1 MYILVINCGS
11 SSLKFQLI
19 DSESEQMIAKGIC
32 ERIGIEG
39 SRLIYQRPGYDKLV
53 TDCSMED
60 HKKAIQMVIDTLTG
74 TEAGVVRSLSQ
85 IGAVGHRIV
94 HGGEKFSS
102 ATLIDQ
108 TVMDAISLCSE
119 LAPLHNPANLTGI
132 RACRELMPETPMVA
146 VFDTAFHQTMPEE
159 AFLYGIPY
167 SFYENNKIRR
177 YGFHGTS
184 HAYVSERA
192 AQVMGED
199 ITGLKLV
206 VCHLGNGASVTA
218 VKFGKS
224 VDTSMGMTP
233 LEGLIMGTR
242 CGDMDAAI
250 IRFIAQKE
258 GQTLDEIM
266 DILNKESGVLGDR
279 KSVV

>member
-159 AFLYGIPY
+159 AR
-167 SFYENNKIRR
+167 SEERR
-177 YGFHGTS
+177 
-184 HAYVSERA
+184 V
-192 AQVMGED
+192 
-199 ITGLKLV
+199 
-206 VCHLGNGASVTA
+206 
-218 VKFGKS
+218 GKECR
-224 VDTSMGMTP
+224 
-233 LEGLIMGTR
+233 L
-242 CGDMDAAI
+242 
-250 IRFIAQKE
+250 
-258 GQTLDEIM
+258 
-266 DILNKESGVLGDR
+266 
-279 KSVV
+279 

>member
-94 HGGEKFSS
+94 HGGEKFS
-102 ATLIDQ
+102 
-108 TVMDAISLCSE
+108 
-119 LAPLHNPANLTGI
+119 
-132 RACRELMPETPMVA
+132 
-146 VFDTAFHQTMPEE
+146 
-159 AFLYGIPY
+159 
-167 SFYENNKIRR
+167 
-177 YGFHGTS
+177 
-184 HAYVSERA
+184 
-192 AQVMGED
+192 
-199 ITGLKLV
+199 
-206 VCHLGNGASVTA
+206 
-218 VKFGKS
+218 
-224 VDTSMGMTP
+224 
-233 LEGLIMGTR
+233 
-242 CGDMDAAI
+242 
-250 IRFIAQKE
+250 
-258 GQTLDEIM
+258 
-266 DILNKESGVLGDR
+266 
-279 KSVV
+279 